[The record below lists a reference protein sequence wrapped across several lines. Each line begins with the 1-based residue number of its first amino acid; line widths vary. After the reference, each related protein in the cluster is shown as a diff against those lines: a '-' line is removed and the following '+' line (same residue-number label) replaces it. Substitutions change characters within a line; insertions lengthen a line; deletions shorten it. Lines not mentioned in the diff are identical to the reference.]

1 MCVNNSLIII
11 ILHIYFKVPKSI
23 VNPLNNNNNNNNGEQ
38 PSIQIFD
45 EREQAATEDG
55 TRKSTLVAT
64 KPQRPQSS
72 RKARPKSARNVK
84 FNQQQQQQLAI
95 EELDGEVF

>member
-1 MCVNNSLIII
+1 M
-11 ILHIYFKVPKSI
+11 
-23 VNPLNNNNNNNNGEQ
+23 VNPLNSTCDEP

-55 TRKSTLVAT
+55 TLKSTLVGT
-64 KPQRPQSS
+64 KPQRPQSL
-72 RKARPKSARNVK
+72 RPKARPKSAKNVK